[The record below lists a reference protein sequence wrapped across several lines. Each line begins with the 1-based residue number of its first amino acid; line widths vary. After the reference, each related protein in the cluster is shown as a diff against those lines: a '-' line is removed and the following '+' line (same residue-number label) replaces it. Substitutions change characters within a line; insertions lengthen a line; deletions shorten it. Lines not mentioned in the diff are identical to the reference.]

1 MDGKSRGDTVSDDR
15 IPDSMAIAAVCLV
28 AFLVLLL
35 GIILWHAV
43 NG

>member
-15 IPDSMAIAAVCLV
+15 IPDSVAIAAVCLV

-35 GIILWHAV
+35 GIMVWHLV
-43 NG
+43 TG